1 VVPRQARPYMEVLF
15 LFIGG
20 IMKDLIF
27 YVIIFL
33 LVYLFYVVFV
43 LCRKNV
49 LKNFPNGKEM
59 KYLKMKYGIKVND
72 SNLKGIAN
80 TVFLGNAF
88 ILSTTVF
95 VVCLFNKLYLE
106 IIVGLI
112 TLLGLMFTTYHSI
125 GTYYKKKQG
134 GK

>member
-1 VVPRQARPYMEVLF
+1 
-15 LFIGG
+15 
-20 IMKDLIF
+20 MKDLIF
-27 YVIIFL
+27 YLIIFL
-33 LVYLFYVVFV
+33 LVYLFYVIFV

-49 LKNFPNGKEM
+49 LKNFPNGKEI

-72 SNLKGIAN
+72 NNLKRIAN
-80 TVFLGNAF
+80 TVFLSNAF

-95 VVCLFNKLYLE
+95 VVCLFDKLYLE

-112 TLLGLMFTTYHSI
+112 TLLALMFTIYHLI

>member
-1 VVPRQARPYMEVLF
+1 
-15 LFIGG
+15 
-20 IMKDLIF
+20 MKDLIF
-27 YVIIFL
+27 LIIFL
-33 LVYLFYVVFV
+33 LVYLFYVIFV

-49 LKNFPNGKEM
+49 LKNFPNGKEI

-72 SNLKGIAN
+72 NNLKRIAN
-80 TVFLGNAF
+80 TVFLSNAF

-95 VVCLFNKLYLE
+95 VVCLFDKLYLE

-112 TLLGLMFTTYHSI
+112 KVLALMFTIYHLI

>member
-1 VVPRQARPYMEVLF
+1 
-15 LFIGG
+15 
-20 IMKDLIF
+20 MKELIF
-27 YVIIFL
+27 YLIIFI

-43 LCRKNV
+43 LSRKNV

-59 KYLKMKYGIKVND
+59 RYLKYKYGIKVND
-72 SNLKGIAN
+72 KNIKKIAN
-80 TVFLGNAF
+80 TVFLGNSF

-95 VVCLFNKLYLE
+95 VVCLFNNLIIE

-112 TLLGLMFTTYHSI
+112 TLVILMLGIYHLI